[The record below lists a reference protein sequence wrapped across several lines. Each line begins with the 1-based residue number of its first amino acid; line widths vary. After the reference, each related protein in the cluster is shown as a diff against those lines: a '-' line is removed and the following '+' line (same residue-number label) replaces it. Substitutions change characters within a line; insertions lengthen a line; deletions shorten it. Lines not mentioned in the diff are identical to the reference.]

1 VDDSGCK
8 KQSIEYGFL
17 SLTVFRVVSLA
28 KNNPRV
34 LKENYPALEQN
45 EKRFNCHIY
54 YGDFLTSIIIELR
67 FLVVGGLFYLFFKE

>member
-28 KNNPRV
+28 NNNPRV

-45 EKRFNCHIY
+45 ENVLIVTFIMET
-54 YGDFLTSIIIELR
+54 F
-67 FLVVGGLFYLFFKE
+67 